1 MAGIRLEPP
10 GAFDFK
16 HPDEWIRWKR
26 RFDQYRIASG
36 LAGEAEPRQVC
47 TLLYCMGEEAGDVL
61 TTTNITVNADRK
73 KYDKASGNYCWMN
86 SSRFDAIQC
95 IERA

>member
-61 TTTNITVNADRK
+61 TTTNI
-73 KYDKASGNYCWMN
+73 NYCGGSKEIRQ
-86 SSRFDAIQC
+86 SSGKAG
-95 IERA
+95 